1 MELVFG
7 SNNFAL
13 FFFKDLLLKS
23 NNKTKINT
31 NLIFFEIMANLINQR
46 KGITA

>member
-13 FFFKDLLLKS
+13 FFLKDLLLKS
-23 NNKTKINT
+23 NNKTIKHKSH
-31 NLIFFEIMANLINQR
+31 FFKIMAI
-46 KGITA
+46 